1 MSNPRTG
8 TGGGLYYKDIM
19 RVIALTLSGLSILM
33 FSLTMVSGLKSAHL
47 QEFYLSHIYWSFA
60 TLAVLLLT
68 LALCLMFIF
77 KMHGIIH
84 DLIRQLDKN

>member
-1 MSNPRTG
+1 
-8 TGGGLYYKDIM
+8 M
-19 RVIALTLSGLSILM
+19 RAIAITFSVLSVLM
-33 FSLTMVSGLKSAHL
+33 FSLTMVSGLRAAHL
-47 QEFYLSHIYWSFA
+47 QEFYMSHMYWGFA

-84 DLIRQLDKN
+84 DLIRQLEESD